1 MNPDINIFDNDE
13 NRVNNELLS
22 LSEVNE
28 SLNLTQTTQATQTA
42 QATQATQTNFSQ
54 NSNISLGLSRTRISH
69 SKCIICNKGGF
80 KKSLKRVKLQLISQY
95 TIRQT
100 LKQKNIFIPY
110 GSRCCSTHI
119 KDNELNEDSIPA
131 LIPLYSHYV

>member
-1 MNPDINIFDNDE
+1 MRKKNEKVITSEKVLNTDINIFDNDALIDE
-13 NRVNNELLS
+13 NRVDNELLTI
-22 LSEVNE
+22 SEVNE
-28 SLNLTQTTQATQTA
+28 SLNLTQTTQATQTTQTT

-95 TIRQT
+95 TIRQMNLKCVT
-100 LKQKNIFIPY
+100 LMKEVYHK
-110 GSRCCSTHI
+110 H
-119 KDNELNEDSIPA
+119 
-131 LIPLYSHYV
+131 

>member
-95 TIRQT
+95 TIRQMNLKCVT
-100 LKQKNIFIPY
+100 LMKEVYHK
-110 GSRCCSTHI
+110 H
-119 KDNELNEDSIPA
+119 
-131 LIPLYSHYV
+131 